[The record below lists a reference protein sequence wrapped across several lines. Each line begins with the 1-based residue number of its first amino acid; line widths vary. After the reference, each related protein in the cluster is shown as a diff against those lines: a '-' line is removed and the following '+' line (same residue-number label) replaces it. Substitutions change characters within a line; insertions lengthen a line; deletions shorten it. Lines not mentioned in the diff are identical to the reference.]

1 MNQVRALKIQS
12 MILENKIA
20 STIPIFDLLAYKHA
34 TEQYILLLKSM
45 NVLQNLKYYREGKDD
60 KTRFGLRRVYYY
72 YYYYYY

>member
-45 NVLQNLKYYREGKDD
+45 NVLQNLKYYREGKQE
-60 KTRFGLRRVYYY
+60 KVEALLKKQLS
-72 YYYYYY
+72 